1 MIIDQANINGVIEI
15 LKNNSESLKMIEFSS
30 FLKEK
35 PKMLPIDEIIGN
47 IGPEVH
53 SLIFRDSK
61 MKIGPSLAKALSF
74 FI

>member
-1 MIIDQANINGVIEI
+1 
-15 LKNNSESLKMIEFSS
+15 
-30 FLKEK
+30 
-35 PKMLPIDEIIGN
+35 MLPIDEIIGN

-61 MKIGPSLAKALSF
+61 IKIGPSLAKALSF